1 VGARAGDGYI
11 VLARSSPVAA
21 AAAVRAA
28 RAALGV
34 ELRLWTASYLVYLL
48 AVFFPQSSIFRLL
61 LPLSPMW
68 GRSRCRVDGWRVGVL
83 RVGCS
88 PVVVDLQHVRAGEYV
103 WQIPD
108 RSSGGGDRPQRDYPL
123 SWRRINLTRRPRR
136 KGAAM
141 AAMKP
146 RTGDGPMEAV
156 KEGRLII
163 VRVPLEGGGR
173 LVVSVNDA
181 EAKELYDVL
190 GGVVNP
196 A

>member
-1 VGARAGDGYI
+1 MTAGRADD
-11 VLARSSPVAA
+11 
-21 AAAVRAA
+21 
-28 RAALGV
+28 
-34 ELRLWTASYLVYLL
+34 RLNY
-48 AVFFPQSSIFRLL
+48 FQSN
-61 LPLSPMW
+61 
-68 GRSRCRVDGWRVGVL
+68 
-83 RVGCS
+83 
-88 PVVVDLQHVRAGEYV
+88 HE
-103 WQIPD
+103 
-108 RSSGGGDRPQRDYPL
+108 
-123 SWRRINLTRRPRR
+123 

-190 GGVVNP
+190 GGVVT